1 MAELG
6 SYASWGTYIIP
17 SETNLKQYYI
27 KGEYTDEHFGTG
39 KVIAPME
46 GTSGR
51 ERFYVMALKD
61 INPGTSYFW
70 YYNAT
75 GKLDNII
82 DYTENDFG
90 KGRENTEYV
99 NNKWNNS
106 SLPWGA
112 HNNSD
117 MWGLIQNEIADGWF
131 VPSKSEWAAFGSE
144 FEITS
149 SNYPT
154 YGLSLRYWSSSQYTA
169 YYAYSA
175 YFGIGYINY
184 ADVYFVDSVRLATTF

>member
-1 MAELG
+1 
-6 SYASWGTYIIP
+6 
-17 SETNLKQYYI
+17 
-27 KGEYTDEHFGTG
+27 
-39 KVIAPME
+39 ME

-51 ERFYVMALKD
+51 DRFYVMALKD

>member
-1 MAELG
+1 MKKL
-6 SYASWGTYIIP
+6 SSKQKIIGTIAVVLVAVIIEIVITTSIVRNNGQVAREGYSAP
-17 SETNLKQYYI
+17 TAKADSEIISNYI
-27 KGEYTDEHFGTG
+27 KKGITIGG
-39 KVIAPME
+39 V
-46 GTSGR
+46 
-51 ERFYVMALKD
+51 
-61 INPGTSYFW
+61 
-70 YYNAT
+70 T